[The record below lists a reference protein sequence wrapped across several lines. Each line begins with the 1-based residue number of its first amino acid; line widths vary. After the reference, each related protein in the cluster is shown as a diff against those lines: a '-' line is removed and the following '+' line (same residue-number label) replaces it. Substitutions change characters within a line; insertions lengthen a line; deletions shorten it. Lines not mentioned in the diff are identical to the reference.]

1 MSPPMKQPSLWEPS
15 KLLKPYKYVIKS
27 SFFQI
32 DHGCLYMEDCSIGSN
47 NQVLR
52 KVIVCNKIFLLETL
66 FNLQVFWSWRILL
79 KVILIVTH
87 FLLEVFWCELKKK
100 LEKEKKS
107 GNYLN
112 VFPTS
117 SSCKLSARP
126 IWKWAA
132 QWTQRN
138 VL

>member
-100 LEKEKKS
+100 KLLLIVRYYSLIFLKVIFYYIFCKEIFS
-107 GNYLN
+107 SIR
-112 VFPTS
+112 TS
-117 SSCKLSARP
+117 F
-126 IWKWAA
+126 
-132 QWTQRN
+132 
-138 VL
+138 